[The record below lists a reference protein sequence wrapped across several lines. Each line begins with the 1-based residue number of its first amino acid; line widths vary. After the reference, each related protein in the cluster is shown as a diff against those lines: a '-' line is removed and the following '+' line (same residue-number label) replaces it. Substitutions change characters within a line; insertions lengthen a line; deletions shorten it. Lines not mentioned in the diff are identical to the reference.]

1 MDFNYPQK
9 IAFEGILGSSTV
21 SLKPINQSSC
31 YHWSGKPFYKNQIF
45 VNSLNYIDLFF
56 FFLIMLDIYQ
66 HLQICAR
73 FKPFL
78 CFLRPLLKCSVF
90 FMLSR
95 VLWRAVTDLMPGFY
109 CQVKLELSE
118 TIYWS
123 RKPRGQVGV
132 GSAES
137 FRMGSLC
144 TLMVGFGA
152 PAQHPLPGAVSP
164 GVLWMPTGAE
174 DLQHHQTWKLC
185 CPVWLGMVWGAPWH
199 PQQQQKVDLGVF
211 LETHWQGKKTDV
223 LQHLWP
229 KKGCC

>member
-1 MDFNYPQK
+1 
-9 IAFEGILGSSTV
+9 
-21 SLKPINQSSC
+21 
-31 YHWSGKPFYKNQIF
+31 
-45 VNSLNYIDLFF
+45 
-56 FFLIMLDIYQ
+56 
-66 HLQICAR
+66 
-73 FKPFL
+73 
-78 CFLRPLLKCSVF
+78 
-90 FMLSR
+90 MLSR

-211 LETHWQGKKTDV
+211 LERHWQGKKNWCAAAPV
-223 LQHLWP
+223 A
-229 KKGCC
+229 KKGMLLISCWDGVDLLNFIKSSEVFPTHPSHRWGCSTPEQSQDLIHAAQLLEETRSWLG